1 MITVNSKNFKINL
14 PKLHRDA
21 VKSWIKE
28 FDGKNELGIDMGI
41 SEEELPFI
49 AFKNQI
55 DRCAYLE
62 DQFKNDSFRFQIIKI
77 QSLEAKLK
85 FILRYNWVYIKN
97 KKYPFKT
104 KWVYDE
110 YKKISSESD
119 IRQSLID

>member
-1 MITVNSKNFKINL
+1 MRSMNLKINL
-14 PKLHRDA
+14 PKLRRDS

-28 FDGKNELGIDMGI
+28 FDGKNELGIDRDI
-41 SEEELPFI
+41 SEEELPFV

-85 FILRYNWVYIKN
+85 FVLRYNWAYIKN
-97 KKYPFKT
+97 KKYPFKA
-104 KWVYDE
+104 KWVYAE

-119 IRQSLID
+119 IRHCLTD